1 MSVQMRN
8 SKTIAPIDLIFYT
21 RSIISMVMMK
31 TCVMTS
37 LYMCI
42 IARDGLSSMIALSYI
57 E

>member
-21 RSIISMVMMK
+21 RSIISMVMTK